1 MNFAVKY
8 VYPVLHFLLW
18 VFMRFYH
25 WPTFRG
31 RENLPEGPCVICC
44 NHSGFADPLWV
55 FMAMGT
61 KYPPYTMAQKSVM
74 DKPFGGWFL
83 SKFRVFPVD
92 RDNADLN
99 AIKKSLKILKS
110 GEKLLIFPEGTRV
123 KHGKQVR
130 AKAGAVMLAQ
140 RTGVPI
146 VPVYLT
152 HDRKPFQPIRC
163 IIGPAYQPAYSAKKI
178 STEEMQRHTDELM
191 ARIYQMGAEA

>member
-1 MNFAVKY
+1 MNKNIFQPADI
-8 VYPVLHFLLW
+8 LL
-18 VFMRFYH
+18 
-25 WPTFRG
+25 P
-31 RENLPEGPCVICC
+31 
-44 NHSGFADPLWV
+44 
-55 FMAMGT
+55 
-61 KYPPYTMAQKSVM
+61 K
-74 DKPFGGWFL
+74 
-83 SKFRVFPVD
+83 
-92 RDNADLN
+92 NADM
-99 AIKKSLKILKS
+99 
-110 GEKLLIFPEGTRV
+110 EKWAVIACDQFTSDQAYWDR
-123 KHGKQVR
+123 VR